1 LRGVAKVHNR
11 CFWRRLEAHE
21 QDPPGFFL
29 AAGNFPDGHLTD
41 GVTGK
46 RRNLS
51 LFMAAGNF
59 AAVNDATPRRRLWR
73 GVATK

>member
-1 LRGVAKVHNR
+1 
-11 CFWRRLEAHE
+11 
-21 QDPPGFFL
+21 L